1 MHPDELRAQL
11 EALHTES
18 FGWALACSDGDRSR
32 AESVLQRSYLKV
44 LEGRGQWEGRSSFK
58 TWFFGVVRHTA
69 AEERRRWIWRK
80 LRLVPA
86 DAAESAERSSR
97 ESSLRNPLRNPAED
111 TLFESELREQFRRM
125 LGELPRRQREVLH
138 LVFYQELTIEEAAAA
153 MAVGLGSARTHYE
166 RGKKKLREM
175 LEKEQV
181 VAEARR
187 ARA

>member
-18 FGWALACSDGDRSR
+18 FGWALACSDGERAR

-44 LEGRGQWEGRSSFK
+44 LEGRQASSFQGRSSFK

-80 LRLVPA
+80 LRLLPQ
-86 DAAESAERSSR
+86 ESADTVAET
-97 ESSLRNPLRNPAED
+97 RNPAEQSVFD
-111 TLFESELREQFRRM
+111 SELREQFRR
-125 LGELPRRQREVLH
+125 LLNELPRRQREVLH
-138 LVFYQELTIEEAAAA
+138 LVFYQEMTLEEAAAA
-153 MAVGLGSARTHYE
+153 MSVGIGSARTHYE
-166 RGKKKLREM
+166 RGKKKLRAM
-175 LEKEQV
+175 LEKEQA
-181 VAEARR
+181 VAEASR

>member
-18 FGWALACSDGDRSR
+18 FGWALACSDGDRGR

-44 LEGRGQWEGRSSFK
+44 LESAGASSFQARSSFK

-80 LRLVPA
+80 LRLLPQESA
-86 DAAESAERSSR
+86 DAVASGRK
-97 ESSLRNPLRNPAED
+97 PAEQS
-111 TLFESELREQFRRM
+111 LVESELRAQFLRM
-125 LGELPRRQREVLH
+125 LGALPRRQREVLH
-138 LVFYQELTIEEAAAA
+138 LVFYQEMTLEEAAAA
-153 MAVGLGSARTHYE
+153 MSVGIGSARTHYE
-166 RGKKKLREM
+166 RGKKKLRGL
-175 LEKEQV
+175 LEQEQV
-181 VAEARR
+181 VAEAKR

>member
-18 FGWALACSDGDRSR
+18 FGWALACSDGDRGR

-44 LEGRGQWEGRSSFK
+44 LEGRGRWEGRSSFK

-69 AEERRRWIWRK
+69 AEERRRWIWRR
-80 LRLVPA
+80 LRLV
-86 DAAESAERSSR
+86 AAEVAEESQRT
-97 ESSLRNPLRNPAED
+97 SSLRNPAD
-111 TLFESELREQFRRM
+111 ATLFESELREQFRRM

-138 LVFYQELTIEEAAAA
+138 LVFYQELTIAEAAAA
-153 MAVGLGSARTHYE
+153 MDVGVGSARTHYE
-166 RGKKKLREM
+166 RGKKRLREL

>member
-11 EALHTES
+11 EALHRES
-18 FGWALACSDGDRSR
+18 FGWALACSDGDAAR

-44 LEGRGQWEGRSSFK
+44 LESAGTSSFQARSSFK
-58 TWFFGVVRHTA
+58 TWFFGVVRNTA

-80 LRLVPA
+80 LRLLPQESA
-86 DAAESAERSSR
+86 DAVASERK
-97 ESSLRNPLRNPAED
+97 PAEQS
-111 TLFESELREQFRRM
+111 LAESELREHFRRM

-138 LVFYQELTIEEAAAA
+138 LVFYQELTLEEAAVA
-153 MAVGLGSARTHYE
+153 MAVGIGSARTHYE
-166 RGKKKLREM
+166 RGKKKLRAM

-181 VAEARR
+181 VAETRR

>member
-1 MHPDELRAQL
+1 M
-11 EALHTES
+11 
-18 FGWALACSDGDRSR
+18 
-32 AESVLQRSYLKV
+32 LQRSYLKV
-44 LEGRGQWEGRSSFK
+44 LEDRAKYEGRSSFK

-80 LRLVPA
+80 LRLAAMESAAALQRGPGA
-86 DAAESAERSSR
+86 DA
-97 ESSLRNPLRNPAED
+97 

-153 MAVGLGSARTHYE
+153 LSVGVGSARTHYD
-166 RGKKKLREM
+166 RGKKKMREM

>member
-18 FGWALACSDGDRSR
+18 FGWALACSDGDPGR

-44 LEGRGQWEGRSSFK
+44 LEGRDATSFQGRSSFK

-80 LRLVPA
+80 LRLVPMDPTTSSEESRRSPAA
-86 DAAESAERSSR
+86 DA
-97 ESSLRNPLRNPAED
+97 

-125 LGELPRRQREVLH
+125 LAELPRRQREVLH

-153 MAVGLGSARTHYE
+153 MNVGIGSARTHYE

>member
-11 EALHTES
+11 EALHPES
-18 FGWALACSDGDRSR
+18 FGWALACSDGDPGR

-44 LEGRGQWEGRSSFK
+44 LEGGGAASFAGRSSFK
-58 TWFFGVVRHTA
+58 TWFFGVVRNTA
-69 AEERRRWIWRK
+69 REDRRRAIWRK
-80 LRLVPA
+80 LRLLPQEAA
-86 DAAESAERSSR
+86 DAVVSSR
-97 ESSLRNPLRNPAED
+97 NPSFLNPAED

-125 LGELPRRQREVLH
+125 LAELPRRQREVLH

-153 MAVGLGSARTHYE
+153 MSVGVGSARTHYE
-166 RGKKKLREM
+166 RGKKRLKEL

-181 VAEARR
+181 VDARR

>member
-1 MHPDELRAQL
+1 MHLDDLRAQL

-80 LRLVPA
+80 LRLVLA
-86 DAAESAERSSR
+86 DAAEDSHRS
-97 ESSLRNPLRNPAED
+97 PAAD
-111 TLFESELREQFRRM
+111 ASLFESELREQFLRM

-153 MAVGLGSARTHYE
+153 MAVRLGSARTHYE
-166 RGKKKLREM
+166 RGKKRLKEM

>member
-18 FGWALACSDGDRSR
+18 FGWALACSDGDRGR

-44 LEGRGQWEGRSSFK
+44 LEGRHATSFQGRSSFK

-80 LRLVPA
+80 LRLAPMDPTTVVEESPRQTGA
-86 DAAESAERSSR
+86 DV
-97 ESSLRNPLRNPAED
+97 

-153 MAVGLGSARTHYE
+153 MSVGIGSARTHYE

>member
-1 MHPDELRAQL
+1 MHQDELRAQL

-18 FGWALACSDGDRSR
+18 FGWALACSDGDPGR

-44 LEGRGQWEGRSSFK
+44 LEGADTPSSASFQGRSSFK

-86 DAAESAERSSR
+86 ETAE
-97 ESSLRNPLRNPAED
+97 ESQRQPGAD
-111 TLFESELREQFRRM
+111 TTLFESELREQFRRM

-153 MAVGLGSARTHYE
+153 MSVGVGSARTHYD

>member
-18 FGWALACSDGDRSR
+18 FGWALACSDGDRGR

-44 LEGRGQWEGRSSFK
+44 LEGRGEFQGRSSFK

-80 LRLVPA
+80 LRLVPMEETLSA
-86 DAAESAERSSR
+86 DAVSR
-97 ESSLRNPLRNPAED
+97 EAEAEG
-111 TLFESELREQFRRM
+111 TLFESELRAHFRRM

-153 MAVGLGSARTHYE
+153 MNVGIGSARTHYE
-166 RGKKKLREM
+166 RGKKKLRAM

-181 VAEARR
+181 VAEVRR